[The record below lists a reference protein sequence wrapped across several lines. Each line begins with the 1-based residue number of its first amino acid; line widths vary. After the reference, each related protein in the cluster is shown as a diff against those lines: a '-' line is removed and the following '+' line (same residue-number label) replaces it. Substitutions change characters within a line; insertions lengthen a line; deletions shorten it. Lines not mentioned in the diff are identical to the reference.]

1 MSRQLPKVFV
11 NNINKRLRNNSE
23 VYYSFLENKKN
34 NKKRTTKVDFIEE
47 DIPTIKEDIP
57 SKLNKIFN
65 SPNFV
70 YKLDVIITMEDKV
83 IEKSLIAMTSDY
95 LLTID
100 GERISIKDIK
110 DIKEKT
116 T

>member
-23 VYYSFLENKKN
+23 VYYSFLENKQK
-34 NKKRTTKVDFIEE
+34 NKKRTPKVEYIEE
-47 DIPTIKEDIP
+47 LEELEEDIP

-65 SPNFV
+65 SPNFI

-95 LLTID
+95 LLTMD
-100 GERISIKDIK
+100 GEKISIKDIK